1 MNLQTL
7 NLQAF
12 AHGDAASRQSFVSSL
27 GQAFESIGF
36 AAIEGHG
43 FTNAERD
50 ALQSVIQDFFHQ
62 STEDKLRSHNPA
74 AKGQRGYTPF
84 GIEHAKGESRP
95 DLKEFFQWGPM
106 NASERGLAP
115 NILVPHIVDLDA
127 TVKSAYE
134 KLESV
139 GQNLM
144 RAIALHLNLPESFFD
159 AYLDQ
164 GHSIFRAIH
173 YPGQKTPLV
182 EGIRAAAHEDI
193 NLITLL
199 MGASAEGLEL
209 LNKEGQW
216 VPIHVTSE
224 VLVINVG
231 DMLQR
236 LTNNLLRSTT
246 HRVVNPPAEKCHL
259 PRFSM
264 PFFVH
269 PAEEMPLNCLDF
281 CVTAENPKAF
291 EDITAGAY
299 LHQRLVEI
307 GLA

>member
-7 NLQAF
+7 NLQNF
-12 AHGDAASRQSFVSSL
+12 AQGDAAQRQAFVSSL
-27 GQAFESIGF
+27 GNAFESIGF

-50 ALQSVIQDFFHQ
+50 ALQEVIQAFFHQ
-62 STEDKLRSHNPA
+62 SKEDKMRSHLA
-74 AKGQRGYTPF
+74 SAKGQRGYTPF
-84 GIEHAKGESRP
+84 GVEHAKGGSRP
-95 DLKEFFQWGPM
+95 DLKEFYQWGPM
-106 NASERGLAP
+106 NAAERGLAP
-115 NILVPHIVDLDA
+115 NILVPHVASLDA

-134 KLESV
+134 KLEMV

-144 RAIALHLNLPESFFD
+144 RAIALHLNLSEDFFD
-159 AYLDQ
+159 AHLNQ

-173 YPGQKTPLV
+173 YPGQESPVV

-209 LNKEGQW
+209 LNKDDQW

-269 PAEEMPLNCLDF
+269 PAEDMPLNCLDF
-281 CVTAENPKAF
+281 CVNEENPKAY
-291 EDITAGAY
+291 DDMTAGAY
-299 LHQRLVEI
+299 LHERLVEI